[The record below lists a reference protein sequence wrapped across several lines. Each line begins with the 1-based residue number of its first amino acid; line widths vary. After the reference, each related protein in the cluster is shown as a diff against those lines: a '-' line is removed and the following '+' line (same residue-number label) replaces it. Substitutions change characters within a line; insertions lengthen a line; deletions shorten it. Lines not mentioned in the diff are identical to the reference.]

1 MKLIIKEDN
10 NKINILIKKW
20 KKTYLNIGVKKRRC
34 LYQAPVV
41 SVIKGKNIFRKELKL
56 WKNIKK

>member
-56 WKNIKK
+56 